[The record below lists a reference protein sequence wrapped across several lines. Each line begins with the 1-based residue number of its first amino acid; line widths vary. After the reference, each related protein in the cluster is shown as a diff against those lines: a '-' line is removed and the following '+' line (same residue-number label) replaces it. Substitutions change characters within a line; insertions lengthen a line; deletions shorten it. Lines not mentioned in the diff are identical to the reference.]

1 MAICCLHAHW
11 EGFIKAAATGYV
23 SFVATRGLRYRDLSP
38 NFVALGIRSKIM
50 VAAQSN
56 SATMHTELT
65 AYLLSDLSDH
75 ANIDWERSINT
86 QANLNSKVLRE
97 ILCVLGLND
106 KEYLTKG
113 ALIDQKLL
121 DNRNKIAHGEN
132 LPIDE
137 NDYDQ
142 LYDEIIQLAE
152 RLRTDIEKAAALQNY
167 RRYVAT

>member
-1 MAICCLHAHW
+1 M
-11 EGFIKAAATGYV
+11 
-23 SFVATRGLRYRDLSP
+23 
-38 NFVALGIRSKIM
+38 
-50 VAAQSN
+50 
-56 SATMHTELT
+56 MHTELT

-97 ILCVLGLND
+97 ILCVLWLND

-132 LPIDE
+132 LPVDE

-152 RLRTDIEKAAALQNY
+152 RFRTDIENAAALQNY